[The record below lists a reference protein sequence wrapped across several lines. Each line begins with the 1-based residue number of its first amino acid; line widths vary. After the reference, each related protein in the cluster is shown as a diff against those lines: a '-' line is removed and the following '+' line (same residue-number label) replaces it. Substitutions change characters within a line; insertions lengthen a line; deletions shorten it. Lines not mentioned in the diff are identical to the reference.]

1 MDWFTF
7 LGSATTVVAMA
18 TFVGIVAWAYSKRRH
33 QAFEQA
39 ANAPFA
45 LPDDVYDEDALAKG
59 KSAERRS

>member
-7 LGSATTVVAMA
+7 LGSASTVVAFV
-18 TFVGIVAWAYSKRRH
+18 TFAGIVAWAYSKRRE

-45 LPDDVYDEDALAKG
+45 LPDDVYDENAPG
-59 KSAERRS
+59 RGESAERRS